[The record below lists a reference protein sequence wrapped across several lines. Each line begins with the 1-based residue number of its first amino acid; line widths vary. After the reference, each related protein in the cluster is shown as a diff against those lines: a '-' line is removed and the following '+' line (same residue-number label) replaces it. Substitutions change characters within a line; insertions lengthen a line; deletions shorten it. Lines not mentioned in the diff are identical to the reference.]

1 MKLKKIKKAIQMI
14 FEIEFGE
21 NVINLYEKERKTI
34 KKATLSCQK
43 GLGKSRENPSKS
55 CKKILTQM

>member
-1 MKLKKIKKAIQMI
+1 MI

-34 KKATLSCQK
+34 KKGVVSCQI

-55 CKKILTQM
+55 

>member
-1 MKLKKIKKAIQMI
+1 MI

-34 KKATLSCQK
+34 KKVIVSCQK
-43 GLGKSRENPSKS
+43 GLGESKGNPSKS

>member
-1 MKLKKIKKAIQMI
+1 MI

-34 KKATLSCQK
+34 KKAVASCQK
-43 GLGKSRENPSKS
+43 GLG
-55 CKKILTQM
+55 

>member
-1 MKLKKIKKAIQMI
+1 MI

-21 NVINLYEKERKTI
+21 NVINLYEKDRKTI
-34 KKATLSCQK
+34 KKVVTSCQK

>member
-1 MKLKKIKKAIQMI
+1 MI

-34 KKATLSCQK
+34 KKVANSCQK
-43 GLGKSRENPSKS
+43 GLGGSRENP
-55 CKKILTQM
+55 

>member
-1 MKLKKIKKAIQMI
+1 MI

-34 KKATLSCQK
+34 KKLVVACQK
-43 GLGKSRENPSKS
+43 GLIESRENPPNS